1 MEAVQKTP
9 EREAFYKKI
18 DGENLSALWNV
29 MGDLITPEPKSAC
42 RPHLWKFD
50 AIRDYMTEA
59 GKLITAKEA
68 TRRVLVLEN
77 PGLRGQS
84 KVTTSLF
91 AGVQMVVPGDVAPAH
106 RHSQSA
112 LRFVL
117 EGKGAATAVDGE
129 RSLMEPGDFVI
140 TPSMTW
146 HDHSNETSEPM
157 YWLDGLDIPMVQ
169 FFDASFAEDSKE
181 DQQKITRPPGDSFGR
196 YGHNLLPVDGKRTS
210 KTSPIFNYPYSHTR
224 EALEQA
230 KARNE
235 WDACHGLKLK
245 FSNPE
250 TGDFAMPT
258 IGTFIQLLPKGF
270 KTARYRSTDAT
281 VFAAI
286 EGKGRT
292 RIGDQTFEWGP
303 RDLFVVPSWQWVTHE
318 PTRIRCCS
326 VSRTGRCSRSWIC
339 SGKIAGMRERCRASP
354 AGNAERSTA
363 VRSQRSGI
371 SSRFRVSMLRASP
384 RNDAGQ
390 SHRQCSSRVSSRLIS
405 FPTASP
411 NSDSIT
417 TPASN

>member
-29 MGDLITPEPKSAC
+29 LGDLVTPEPRSAC

-50 AIRDYMTEA
+50 SIRDYMTEA

-68 TRRVLVLEN
+68 ERRVLVLEN

-117 EGKGAATAVDGE
+117 EGKGAHTTVDGE
-129 RSLMEPGDFVI
+129 RTAMEPGDFVI

-146 HDHSNETSEPM
+146 HDHSNETNEPM
-157 YWLDGLDIPMVQ
+157 FWLDGLDIPMVQ
-169 FFDASFAEDSKE
+169 FFDASFAEGSNE
-181 DQQKITRPPGDSFGR
+181 DQQKITKPAGDSFAR
-196 YGHNLLPVDGKRTS
+196 YGHNLLPVDEKRKS
-210 KTSPIFNYPYSHTR
+210 KTSPIFNYPYSYTR

-230 KARNE
+230 KTRDE

-292 RIGDQTFEWGP
+292 RIGDQTFEWGA
-303 RDLFVVPSWQWVTHE
+303 RDLFVVPSWHWVTHE
-318 PTRIRCCS
+318 ADTDSVLFCSPTA
-326 VSRTGRCSRSWIC
+326 RCSRSSIC
-339 SGKIAGMRERCRASP
+339 SAKIAGMREVISRHSAGNGALATVTRHSHGASELVSTLTHRPRDGTDVASP
-354 AGNAERSTA
+354 PVQQPRFQHVDRLPHRQPE
-363 VRSQRSGI
+363 QRQDH
-371 SSRFRVSMLRASP
+371 
-384 RNDAGQ
+384 DAGQ
-390 SHRQCSSRVSSRLIS
+390 
-405 FPTASP
+405 
-411 NSDSIT
+411 
-417 TPASN
+417 

>member
-29 MGDLITPEPKSAC
+29 LGDLVTPEPRSAC

-50 AIRDYMTEA
+50 QIRDYMNEA

-68 TRRVLVLEN
+68 ERRVLVLEN

-84 KVTTSLF
+84 RITTSLF

-106 RHSQSA
+106 RHTQSA

-117 EGKGAATAVDGE
+117 EGKGAYTAVDGE
-129 RSLMEPGDFVI
+129 RTAMAPGDFVI

-157 YWLDGLDIPMVQ
+157 FWLDGLDIPMVQ
-169 FFDASFAEDSKE
+169 FFDCSFAEGAKE
-181 DQQKITRPPGDSFGR
+181 DQQAISKPAGDSFAR
-196 YGHNLLPVDGKRTS
+196 YGRNLLPIDQKRSS
-210 KTSPIFNYPYSHTR
+210 KTSPIFNYPYEHTR
-224 EALEQA
+224 ETLE
-230 KARNE
+230 KARARDE

-292 RIGDQTFEWGP
+292 RVGDQTFEWGP
-303 RDLFVVPSWQWVTHE
+303 RDLFVVPSWRWVTHE
-318 PTRIRCCS
+318 ADADS
-326 VSRTGRCSRSWIC
+326 VLFSFSDRPVQQ
-339 SGKIAGMRERCRASP
+339 KLDLFREDR
-354 AGNAERSTA
+354 GNA
-363 VRSQRSGI
+363 
-371 SSRFRVSMLRASP
+371 
-384 RNDAGQ
+384 
-390 SHRQCSSRVSSRLIS
+390 
-405 FPTASP
+405 
-411 NSDSIT
+411 
-417 TPASN
+417 

>member
-68 TRRVLVLEN
+68 ERRVLVLEN

-91 AGVQMVVPGDVAPAH
+91 AGVQMVIPGDVAPAH

-117 EGKGAATAVDGE
+117 EGKGAYHLGRRRAHRDGARRFRHHAVDDLARPLQRNFRADVLARRARYSDGAVLRRVLCRRLEGRPAEDHAARRRQLCAATATICC
-129 RSLMEPGDFVI
+129 RS
-140 TPSMTW
+140 
-146 HDHSNETSEPM
+146 TS
-157 YWLDGLDIPMVQ
+157 
-169 FFDASFAEDSKE
+169 
-181 DQQKITRPPGDSFGR
+181 
-196 YGHNLLPVDGKRTS
+196 KRKS
-210 KTSPIFNYPYSHTR
+210 KTSPIFNYPYTYTR

-292 RIGDQTFEWGP
+292 RIGEQTFEWGP

-318 PTRIRCCS
+318 
-326 VSRTGRCSRSWIC
+326 
-339 SGKIAGMRERCRASP
+339 A
-354 AGNAERSTA
+354 
-363 VRSQRSGI
+363 
-371 SSRFRVSMLRASP
+371 
-384 RNDAGQ
+384 DAGFGAVQ
-390 SHRQCSSRVSSRLIS
+390 FLGPPGAAEARSVPRRSRQRVRQRRPRAIVV
-405 FPTASP
+405 PANAGTA
-411 NSDSIT
+411 
-417 TPASN
+417 